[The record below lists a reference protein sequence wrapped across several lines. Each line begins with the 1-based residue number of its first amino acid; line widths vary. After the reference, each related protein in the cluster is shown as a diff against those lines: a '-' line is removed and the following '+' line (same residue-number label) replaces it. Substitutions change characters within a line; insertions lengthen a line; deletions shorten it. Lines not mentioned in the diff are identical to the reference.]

1 MRTAGEKG
9 TAHLRTLCHSDA
21 ANKRKPGLRPWLLFV
36 MGSLRPVLSSGCP
49 HPIGSGPASIHN
61 ILCLTK
67 KTAAFFTKFS
77 LRLPL
82 SPVESCAIMSLIS
95 EICEEKSPMITDS
108 LKLSQNDVRKLLSA
122 ASPDAALL
130 YIYLQCGNRQ
140 EDAEADLHLNA
151 SRLSCAGATLRQLG
165 LAPEDRPCRIAPGER
180 PSYSERDVLE
190 AMDTDASFR
199 SLYGEVQRLLGRSLN
214 TEELKILLGFV
225 RYLGLPSDVISV
237 LVCYCKDRARQRGSL
252 RNPSLRT
259 IEKEAYA
266 WAERGIDTVEE
277 AAAFI
282 QAQNVRNSR
291 LHRLMNILQIHGR
304 SLTAAEERYAQSWLD
319 MGADEEMISMA
330 YERTCLNTGGLNW
343 AYMNKIL
350 QRWNEQGFRTAE
362 EVRSGD
368 RKVSVPKGASGQLGE
383 AELEAIQRVLREG

>member
-1 MRTAGEKG
+1 
-9 TAHLRTLCHSDA
+9 
-21 ANKRKPGLRPWLLFV
+21 
-36 MGSLRPVLSSGCP
+36 
-49 HPIGSGPASIHN
+49 
-61 ILCLTK
+61 
-67 KTAAFFTKFS
+67 
-77 LRLPL
+77 
-82 SPVESCAIMSLIS
+82 
-95 EICEEKSPMITDS
+95 MITDS

-180 PSYSERDVLE
+180 
-190 AMDTDASFR
+190 SFR